1 MYGPNRFPTAG
12 TLAINYITEKSNFEI
27 NKKSKKNKF
36 NFKIIDRS
44 NEHVKCT
51 KSARRF
57 CWSHPCFPIKLY
69 FSTISYCCC
78 SNILFYWKRLYWSIC
93 RKVSIYESHS
103 CRKLNLDYQSKV
115 TMMSVT
121 IIMATKFVT
130 NITVTLD
137 IAFTFLKNRT
147 AGVYPVI
154 KAKQSWSHSSFYLQI
169 YHLFTRKEFEWSR
182 DS

>member
-36 NFKIIDRS
+36 NFKIIDWS

-93 RKVSIYESHS
+93 RKVSIYESDS
-103 CRKLNLDYQSKV
+103 RRKLDYQSKV
-115 TMMSVT
+115 TMMLVT
-121 IIMATKFVT
+121 RMMATK
-130 NITVTLD
+130 NILP
-137 IAFTFLKNRT
+137 TFEIRHQHHCNPRYSLYFLEK
-147 AGVYPVI
+147 PHCWCL
-154 KAKQSWSHSSFYLQI
+154 SCH
-169 YHLFTRKEFEWSR
+169 
-182 DS
+182 